1 MIKQAMEMRALV
13 IIGKIHEQSDING
26 MLDKK
31 WNPLLEELF
40 ASRFVLTCAATAEGG
55 PNLTRTLVERCL
67 CRQLSAFALVL
78 NNVSI
83 SDRDARAVLKRLRIK
98 GNEKEGYWP
107 LVRGVQLSS
116 CDVGREALA
125 ELQELLM
132 SRTCALESLD
142 LSFTTI
148 MPEPLV
154 QVLRGNGSLTSLDV
168 RKVPRMPELYDSL
181 AQQLLLPDASCKLGF
196 LRCDVFE
203 VLEEE
208 PILSLKETS
217 LSQDMS
223 PGGLQLLSGLIS
235 HNTTIREL
243 DLTATD
249 IDKDGAM
256 GALSRMI
263 KANTS
268 LRTLRLKYN
277 PALDEEAK
285 EALKAAAASRATPLA
300 LEL

>member
-1 MIKQAMEMRALV
+1 
-13 IIGKIHEQSDING
+13 
-26 MLDKK
+26 
-31 WNPLLEELF
+31 
-40 ASRFVLTCAATAEGG
+40 
-55 PNLTRTLVERCL
+55 
-67 CRQLSAFALVL
+67 
-78 NNVSI
+78 
-83 SDRDARAVLKRLRIK
+83 
-98 GNEKEGYWP
+98 
-107 LVRGVQLSS
+107 VQLSS

-154 QVLRGNGSLTSLDV
+154 QVLRSNGSLTSLDV

-181 AQQLLLPDASCKLGF
+181 AQQLLLPKASCKLGF

>member
-1 MIKQAMEMRALV
+1 
-13 IIGKIHEQSDING
+13 
-26 MLDKK
+26 
-31 WNPLLEELF
+31 
-40 ASRFVLTCAATAEGG
+40 
-55 PNLTRTLVERCL
+55 
-67 CRQLSAFALVL
+67 
-78 NNVSI
+78 
-83 SDRDARAVLKRLRIK
+83 
-98 GNEKEGYWP
+98 
-107 LVRGVQLSS
+107 
-116 CDVGREALA
+116 
-125 ELQELLM
+125 M

-249 IDKDGAM
+249 IDKEGAM
-256 GALSRMI
+256 GALSKMI